1 MDLQTFLDHVNQGK
15 TIQAFSEE
23 LAYSGYL
30 TQEAL
35 KITAVINSGYHTPE
49 EIQELFAELTGQPV
63 NRTLGLI
70 PPFHTDCG
78 KNIHLGEHVFINAG
92 CAFQDQGGIYIGDGA
107 LIGHHATIVTLNH
120 DFDPEKRSALHP
132 APVKIGKRVWLGA
145 NVTVLP
151 GVSIG
156 DGAIVAA
163 GAVVT
168 KDVAANTVVAGV
180 PARFMKTIENT
191 ESAKEQKG

>member
-1 MDLQTFLDHVNQGK
+1 MELREFLEQVSAGK
-15 TIQAFSEE
+15 TIVASSEAMAF
-23 LAYSGYL
+23 SGYL

-35 KITAVINSGYHTPE
+35 KITAQLNSGYHTPE
-49 EIQELFAELTGQPV
+49 EIQELFAELTGRPI

-78 KNIHLGEHVFINAG
+78 KNIHIGEHVFLNAG
-92 CAFQDQGGIYIGDGA
+92 CTFQDQGGIWIGDGA

-120 DFDPEKRSALHP
+120 NFDPAKRHDLQP
-132 APVKIGKRVWLGA
+132 APVKIGKNVWLGA

-151 GVSIG
+151 GVTIG
-156 DGAIVAA
+156 DGAVIAA

-168 KDVAANTVVAGV
+168 KDVAENIVVGGI
-180 PARFMKTIENT
+180 PAKIIRDIR
-191 ESAKEQKG
+191 AD